1 MANMEPAW
9 SWGEDPS
16 GTTPFVETAPFLE
29 SATPEEVF
37 GGSTG
42 RGVKVAIV
50 DSGVDNAHPAVAGAV
65 RGWVEPEFGE
75 DGGLTIKTAPHE
87 DAFGH
92 GTACAGVV
100 HRIAPEAEL
109 YSVRVL
115 GAGLVGR
122 AQSFAEGLRWAV
134 ENGMHVVNLS
144 LGTTVRDYFH
154 LLYELVDQA
163 YYRGTVLVTAANNM
177 RVLSAPS
184 LYAPVISVAC
194 YQGASD
200 DDVLNYWCNPSPPVE
215 FGAPGINVR
224 VGWLGGGYITATGNS
239 FAAPHIT
246 GLVALLRSKHPHLT
260 PFEVKTLLR
269 ASARNARRSV
279 DGGTQD
285 RRRAPS
291 AEARRGPPA
300 RRDRR

>member
-1 MANMEPAW
+1 MANMDPAW
-9 SWGEDPS
+9 TWGDDPS
-16 GTTPFVETAPFLE
+16 GTTPFVEAAPFLE
-29 SATPEEVF
+29 SATPEDIF

-50 DSGVDNAHPAVAGAV
+50 DSGVDNTHPAVAGAV
-65 RGWVEPEFGE
+65 RGWVEPDVGE
-75 DGGLTIKTAPHE
+75 QGVLTINTAPHE
-87 DAFGH
+87 DVFGH

-122 AQSFAEGLRWAV
+122 ARSFAEGLRWTV

-144 LGTTVRDYFH
+144 LGTTIRDYFY

-177 RVLSAPS
+177 RVPSAPS
-184 LYAPVISVAC
+184 LYASVVSVAC
-194 YQGASD
+194 YHGASD
-200 DDVLNYWCNPSPPVE
+200 DDVLNFWCNPSPPVE

-224 VGWLGGGYITATGNS
+224 VGWLGGSYITATGNS

-269 ASARNARRSV
+269 ALARNARRTV
-279 DGGTQD
+279 PGTQD
-285 RRRAPS
+285 LRSVPS
-291 AEARRGPPA
+291 GDARCGPPA
-300 RRDRR
+300 GRDRR

>member
-1 MANMEPAW
+1 
-9 SWGEDPS
+9 
-16 GTTPFVETAPFLE
+16 
-29 SATPEEVF
+29 
-37 GGSTG
+37 
-42 RGVKVAIV
+42 
-50 DSGVDNAHPAVAGAV
+50 
-65 RGWVEPEFGE
+65 
-75 DGGLTIKTAPHE
+75 
-87 DAFGH
+87 
-92 GTACAGVV
+92 VV

-122 AQSFAEGLRWAV
+122 AQSFAEGLRWAI

-144 LGTTVRDYFH
+144 LGTTVRDYFYA
-154 LLYELVDQA
+154 LYELVDQA

-177 RVLSAPS
+177 RVASAPS
-184 LYAPVISVAC
+184 LYAPVVSVAC
-194 YQGASD
+194 YQGARD
-200 DDVLNYWCNPSPPVE
+200 DNLLNFWCNPSPPVE

-269 ASARNARRSV
+269 ALARNARHSV
-279 DGGTQD
+279 GGSQE
-285 RRRAPS
+285 RRRAP
-291 AEARRGPPA
+291 AAKARRGPPA
-300 RRDRR
+300 WRERR